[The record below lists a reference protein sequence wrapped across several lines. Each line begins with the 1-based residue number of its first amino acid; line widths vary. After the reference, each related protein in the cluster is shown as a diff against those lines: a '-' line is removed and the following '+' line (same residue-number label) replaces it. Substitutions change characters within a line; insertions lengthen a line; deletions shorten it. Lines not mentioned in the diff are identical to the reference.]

1 MIVRWLKQI
10 KNKFMILKRLVILTT
25 LFISSFCVN
34 GQEKNENTDTQETK
48 TYSKP
53 EDTEVYT
60 PVPEIVK
67 PYSQNGVPSDAIV
80 LFDGSNL
87 DEWVMVRGG
96 GVPTW
101 KLDTANKTMTID
113 KGVEKKNATLKTKK
127 KFGSMQLH
135 LEWKSPKNTGKKGQD
150 RGNSGIYIQE
160 RYEVQILD
168 NNDNET
174 YTNGQVGSVYKQTV
188 PLANALVPTEKW
200 NTYDIIFHAPKFENE
215 KLVAPATITL
225 LHNGV
230 LVLDD
235 FTIQGATEYI
245 GLPSYKAHGK
255 ASIKLQDHES
265 AVGFRNI
272 WVRELDE

>member
-1 MIVRWLKQI
+1 
-10 KNKFMILKRLVILTT
+10 MILKRVMLLSALVCA
-25 LFISSFCVN
+25 SFGVN
-34 GQEKNENTDTQETK
+34 AQGIAETK
-48 TYSKP
+48 DSKDIKKYSKP
-53 EDTEVYT
+53 EETEVYT
-60 PVPEIVK
+60 PVPAVVN
-67 PYSQNGVPSDAIV
+67 PYGANGVPSDAIV
-80 LFDGSNL
+80 LFDGTNL
-87 DEWVMVRGG
+87 DQWEKVRG

-101 KLDTANKTMTID
+101 KLDKVNKSMTIS
-113 KGVEKKNATLKTKK
+113 KGEGKKNATIKTKQ

-135 LEWKSPKNTGKKGQD
+135 LEWKSPEVNGEKGQD
-150 RGNSGIYIQE
+150 RGNSGVFIQE

-174 YTNGQVGSVYKQTV
+174 YTNGQVGSIYKQTV
-188 PLANALVPTEKW
+188 PLANALVPTGKW
-200 NTYDIIFHAPKFENE
+200 NTYDIIFHAPKFEND
-215 KLVAPATITL
+215 KLIAEASITL

-272 WVRELDE
+272 WVRELD